1 MKYIYIGVIIL
12 SLIVILLQARL
23 CLASDYDA
31 WIAACAPY
39 RPQVEA
45 ILAAEGLSLDYYY
58 LMIAESR
65 CTPEAISNAGA
76 VGYWQLMPATARHYG
91 CSDPHE
97 IKCATKAAAG
107 YLASLSARFEG
118 NFDRVIMAYNQGG
131 HNLRRNGPTAEARS
145 LLRRVKAIMRLD
157 KSRL

>member
-1 MKYIYIGVIIL
+1 MRYIYIGVIIL

-23 CLASDYDA
+23 CLASDYDD
-31 WIAACAPY
+31 WIAACAPH

-65 CTPEAISNAGA
+65 CTPEAISSAGA
-76 VGYWQLMPATARHYG
+76 IGFWQLMPATARHYG

-97 IKCATKAAAG
+97 IECATKAAAG
-107 YLASLSARFEG
+107 YLAVLSARFKG
-118 NFDRVIMAYNQGG
+118 NFEAVIMAYNQGG
-131 HNLRRNGPTAEARS
+131 HNLKRNGPTPEARS
-145 LLRRVKAIMRLD
+145 LLRRVKAIMSLD
-157 KSRL
+157 KSSQ